1 MKTNGRSKSLEVR
14 ERLSHPILDA
24 DGHWLE
30 FEPAVFDYLK
40 EVAGADMAARY
51 QSWERN
57 QSIGVWYRLSPEER
71 RDRRALRPIWWAW
84 ATKNTLDRA
93 TATLP
98 KLLYERLDET
108 GIDFAVIYPSL
119 GLSAPAMMMQISGEP
134 HAGPSTNSA
143 PRLFGTIRIE

>member
-1 MKTNGRSKSLEVR
+1 MV
-14 ERLSHPILDA
+14 
-24 DGHWLE
+24 
-30 FEPAVFDYLK
+30 
-40 EVAGADMAARY
+40 ARY

-57 QSIGVWYRLSPEER
+57 QSIGAWYRLSPEQR
-71 RDRRALRPIWWAW
+71 RDMRVLRPIWWAW

-119 GLSAPAMMMQISGEP
+119 GLSAPAIDDADLRRAARQWHSQEP
-134 HAGPSTNSA
+134 G
-143 PRLFGTIRIE
+143 RK